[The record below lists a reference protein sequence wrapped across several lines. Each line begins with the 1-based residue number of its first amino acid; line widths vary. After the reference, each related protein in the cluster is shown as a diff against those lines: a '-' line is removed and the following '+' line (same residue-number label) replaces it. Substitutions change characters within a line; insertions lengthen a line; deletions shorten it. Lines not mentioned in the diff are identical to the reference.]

1 MSFTSL
7 QKRAKNFKPFSSFDE
22 TIITGALSCTSL
34 TEENLN
40 ELTNLTTQMI
50 TFCKENKCIPDNTAK
65 LESETGRRTKTEL
78 FQLFISKFKK
88 NLLSYEHQ
96 ETLDKFEVN
105 VPEYLSFHNKL
116 RSSFNV
122 GEFESYLTT
131 VNNMEGKLNRLY
143 LLTIS
148 DRGYIWEKVKQNH
161 QENNKD
167 IPWTKLLNNKGYS
180 YSTIQS
186 YINFSQACES
196 YPRILVS
203 TDYYSEWKKFLT
215 MFLAEVQKDSQLQSR
230 CMTEL
235 QFS

>member
-7 QKRAKNFKPFSSFDE
+7 QKLAKNFKQFSSFDE
-22 TIITGALSCTSL
+22 TLIPGALSCTSL
-34 TEENLN
+34 SEENLN

-50 TFCKENKCIPDNTAK
+50 TFCKENKCIPDNTAE
-65 LESETGRRTKTEL
+65 LESETGKRTKTEL
-78 FQLFISKFKK
+78 FQLFLSKFKK
-88 NLLSYEHQ
+88 DLLSYEHQ

-105 VPEYLSFHNKL
+105 VPEYLFFHSKFRN
-116 RSSFNV
+116 SFNI
-122 GEFESYLTT
+122 GEFESYLTA

-148 DRGYIWEKVKQNH
+148 DRGYIWGKVKQNH
-161 QENNKD
+161 EENNKD
-167 IPWTKLLNNKGYS
+167 IPWKKQLNDKGYS
-180 YSTIQS
+180 YSTVQS
-186 YINFSQACES
+186 YINFSQAFET

>member
-7 QKRAKNFKPFSSFDE
+7 QKLAKNFKQFSSLNE
-22 TIITGALSCTSL
+22 TLITGALSSTSL
-34 TEENLN
+34 SEENIN
-40 ELTNLTTQMI
+40 EFTNLTTQMI
-50 TFCKENKCIPDNTAK
+50 TFCKENKCKPGNTA
-65 LESETGRRTKTEL
+65 EHEGETGKRTKTEL
-78 FQLFISKFKK
+78 FQLFLSKYKK
-88 NLLSYEHQ
+88 DLLSYEHQ
-96 ETLDKFEVN
+96 ETLDKFEMN
-105 VPEYLSFHNKL
+105 VPGYLSFHNKL
-116 RSSFNV
+116 RSSFNI

-131 VNNMEGKLNRLY
+131 VNNMEGKLNPLY

-148 DRGYIWEKVKQNH
+148 DRGYIWGKVKQNH

-167 IPWTKLLNNKGYS
+167 IPWKQLLNDKGYS

-186 YINFSQACES
+186 CINFSQACES
-196 YPRILVS
+196 YPRILDS

-215 MFLAEVQKDSQLQSR
+215 MFLAEVQKYSQPQSR

>member
-1 MSFTSL
+1 
-7 QKRAKNFKPFSSFDE
+7 
-22 TIITGALSCTSL
+22 
-34 TEENLN
+34 
-40 ELTNLTTQMI
+40 MI
-50 TFCKENKCIPDNTAK
+50 LFCKENKCIPVNTAE
-65 LESETGRRTKTEL
+65 LESETGKRTKTEL
-78 FQLFISKFKK
+78 FQLFLSKFKK
-88 NLLSYEHQ
+88 DLLSYEHQ
-96 ETLDKFEVN
+96 ETLDKFDGN
-105 VPEYLSFHNKL
+105 VQESLSLHNKL
-116 RSSFNV
+116 RNSFNI

-148 DRGYIWEKVKQNH
+148 DRGYIWGKVKQNH

-167 IPWTKLLNNKGYS
+167 IAWKKLLNDKGYS
-180 YSTIQS
+180 YSTVQS

>member
-7 QKRAKNFKPFSSFDE
+7 QKLAKNFIQFSSFDE
-22 TIITGALSCTSL
+22 ALITGALSCTSL
-34 TEENLN
+34 SEENIN
-40 ELTNLTTQMI
+40 ELINLTTKMI
-50 TFCKENKCIPDNTAK
+50 TFCKENKCIPDNTAE
-65 LESETGRRTKTEL
+65 LERETGKRTKTEL
-78 FQLFISKFKK
+78 FQLFLSKFKK
-88 NLLSYEHQ
+88 DLLIYEHQ

-105 VPEYLSFHNKL
+105 VPDYLSFRDKL
-116 RSSFNV
+116 RNSFDV
-122 GEFESYLTT
+122 SEFESYLTT

-143 LLTIS
+143 VLTIS
-148 DRGYIWEKVKQNH
+148 DRGFIWGKVKQNH
-161 QENNKD
+161 QENNKGV
-167 IPWTKLLNNKGYS
+167 PWKQLLNDKEYS

>member
-1 MSFTSL
+1 
-7 QKRAKNFKPFSSFDE
+7 
-22 TIITGALSCTSL
+22 
-34 TEENLN
+34 
-40 ELTNLTTQMI
+40 MI
-50 TFCKENKCIPDNTAK
+50 TLCKENKCIPDNTAE
-65 LESETGRRTKTEL
+65 LESETGKRTKTEL
-78 FQLFISKFKK
+78 FQLFLSKFKK
-88 NLLSYEHQ
+88 GQLNYEHE

-105 VPEYLSFHNKL
+105 VQEYFSFRDKL
-116 RSSFNV
+116 RNSFNV

-131 VNNMEGKLNRLY
+131 LNNKEGKLNLLY

-148 DRGYIWEKVKQNH
+148 DRGYIWGKVKQNH

-167 IPWTKLLNNKGYS
+167 IPWKQLLNDKGYS
-180 YSTIQS
+180 YSIFQS
-186 YINFSQACES
+186 YIIFSQACEN

>member
-1 MSFTSL
+1 MSEYSRKNEGSRIILLEGTFILYGTFWLLIMSFHSL
-7 QKRAKNFKPFSSFDE
+7 QKLAKIFKQFLSFDE
-22 TIITGALSCTSL
+22 TLTTGALSCTSL
-34 TEENLN
+34 SEENIN

-50 TFCKENKCIPDNTAK
+50 TFCKKNKCIPDNTAK
-65 LESETGRRTKTEL
+65 LESETGKRTKTEV
-78 FQLFISKFKK
+78 FQLFLSKFKK
-88 NLLSYEHQ
+88 DLLSYEHQ
-96 ETLDKFEVN
+96 EKFEVN

-116 RSSFNV
+116 MNSFNI

-143 LLTIS
+143 LLTNF
-148 DRGYIWEKVKQNH
+148 DRGYIWRKVKQNH

-167 IPWTKLLNNKGYS
+167 IPWKKLLNDKGYS

-203 TDYYSEWKKFLT
+203 TDYYSE
-215 MFLAEVQKDSQLQSR
+215 
-230 CMTEL
+230 
-235 QFS
+235 

>member
-7 QKRAKNFKPFSSFDE
+7 QKLAKNFKQFSSFDE
-22 TIITGALSCTSL
+22 ILITRALSCTSL
-34 TEENLN
+34 SEENLN

-50 TFCKENKCIPDNTAK
+50 TFCKENKCIPNNTAE
-65 LESETGRRTKTEL
+65 LESETGKRTKTKL
-78 FQLFISKFKK
+78 FQLFLSKFKK
-88 NLLSYEHQ
+88 DLLSYEHQ
-96 ETLDKFEVN
+96 ETLDKFEVI

-116 RSSFNV
+116 RNSFNV

-131 VNNMEGKLNRLY
+131 VNKMEGKLNRLY

-148 DRGYIWEKVKQNH
+148 DRGYIWGKVK
-161 QENNKD
+161 K
-167 IPWTKLLNNKGYS
+167 IIKKTIRIFPWKLLSDKGYS

-196 YPRILVS
+196 HPRILVS
-203 TDYYSEWKKFLT
+203 TDYYTEWKIFLT
-215 MFLAEVQKDSQLQSR
+215 MFLAEVQKDSQLQSS

>member
-1 MSFTSL
+1 MSFSSL
-7 QKRAKNFKPFSSFDE
+7 QKLAKNFKQFSSFDE
-22 TIITGALSCTSL
+22 TLITGALSSTSL
-34 TEENLN
+34 SEENLN
-40 ELTNLTTQMI
+40 ELTNLTNQMI
-50 TFCKENKCIPDNTAK
+50 TFCKEKKCIPDNTA
-65 LESETGRRTKTEL
+65 EHDSGTGKRTKTEL
-78 FQLFISKFKK
+78 FQLFLSKFKK
-88 NLLSYEHQ
+88 ELLNYEHQ

-105 VPEYLSFHNKL
+105 VPEYLSFRDKL
-116 RSSFNV
+116 RNSFDV
-122 GEFESYLTT
+122 SEFESYLTT

-148 DRGYIWEKVKQNH
+148 DRGFIWGKVKQNH

-167 IPWTKLLNNKGYS
+167 IPWKQLLNDKGYS

-186 YINFSQACES
+186 YINFSQACEN

-203 TDYYSEWKKFLT
+203 TDYYSEWRKFLT